1 MQGVQVKVCYPLTM
15 HAIPERLRNASFRG
29 AIQIDYLYL
38 FTKLSK
44 IKFDKFEEN
53 IFFEQTSI

>member
-1 MQGVQVKVCYPLTM
+1 M

-53 IFFEQTSI
+53 NFFEQTSI